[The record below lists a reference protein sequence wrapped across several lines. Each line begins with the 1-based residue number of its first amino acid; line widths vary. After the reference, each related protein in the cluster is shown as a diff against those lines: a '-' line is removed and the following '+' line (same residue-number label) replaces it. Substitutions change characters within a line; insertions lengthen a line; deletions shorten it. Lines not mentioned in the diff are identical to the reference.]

1 MTSLLRETEQLFWKL
16 ISAPEGVAAALR
28 QDDNKSI
35 VLDDVLRGDE
45 RLNAIERLDIYAN
58 MYFYRLLDIL
68 RADYE
73 AVVAAVGDTAFHNLV
88 TDYLL
93 VCPSL
98 HPSVRNVGQRLPQFL
113 DGHALGL
120 ERPWLGELARL
131 ERARIEVFDGPD
143 ADTLVLDELRTLAP
157 EDFVTLKLPLIP
169 NRIRVEATHAIDDF
183 WRAVEERKS
192 AGDAD
197 ETANA
202 AEETAANGNET
213 SHAEVEA
220 EAATGGEAG
229 ADVELT
235 APTAEARVLL
245 VWRHELLVYHRPLD
259 PLEDAALA
267 RAADGATF
275 GAICD
280 LVSEHMSMEEAGP
293 FAFQLLARWV
303 QDGLIARSS

>member
-1 MTSLLRETEQLFWKL
+1 MTSLLRDTEQLFWKL

-28 QDDNKSI
+28 QDDNKSLA
-35 VLDDVLRGDE
+35 LDQILRGDE
-45 RLNAIERLDIYAN
+45 RLSAVERLDIYAN

-73 AVVAAVGDTAFHNLV
+73 AVVAAVGDAAFHNLV

-113 DGHALGL
+113 DGHALGQ
-120 ERPWLGELARL
+120 ERPWLGDLARL
-131 ERARIEVFDGPD
+131 ERARTEVFDGPD
-143 ADTLVLDELRTLAP
+143 AEPLALDELRTLAP
-157 EDFVTLKLPLIP
+157 EDFVALKLPLIP
-169 NRIRVEATHAIDDF
+169 NRIRLEVGHGVDDF
-183 WRAVEERKS
+183 WRAVEARSHGEAHDES
-192 AGDAD
+192 ATEDGG
-197 ETANA
+197 EVA
-202 AEETAANGNET
+202 AEPAAD
-213 SHAEVEA
+213 A
-220 EAATGGEAG
+220 EAAPAT
-229 ADVELT
+229 ELT
-235 APTAEARVLL
+235 APTAEGRVLL

-275 GAICD
+275 GAVCD
-280 LVSEHMSMEEAGP
+280 LVSEHMSLEEAGP

-303 QDGLIARSS
+303 QDGLIARAS